1 MSTDRTTPTR
11 DPSTVLFGRTR
22 RRVLSWLYGHPGQ
35 RYYLRQIVRQS
46 GAAQG
51 AVQRELQLL
60 VEAGLLRKSLEG
72 RHVYFEANAD
82 SPIFAELQAILR
94 KTTGLVD
101 IVRDCLTPLAPNI
114 EVAFVFGSAATGE
127 LRSDSDVDILVV
139 GDVSFSDVATA
150 VTEAQV
156 RVGRDVNPAV
166 YPPSEF
172 REKVRQQ
179 HHFLMAVLQEPRLFV
194 VGGADELDRLG
205 AKRLATKAPDEPKR
219 DQRPP
224 RRGGSRSGRQRH

>member
-1 MSTDRTTPTR
+1 MRTVQQTPAR
-11 DPSTVLFGRTR
+11 DPSRVLFGRTR

-60 VEAGLLRKSLEG
+60 VEAGLLRRSMEG
-72 RHVYFEANAD
+72 RHVYFEANSE

-101 IVRDCLTPLAPNI
+101 VIRECLTPLSDNV
-114 EVAFVFGSAATGE
+114 ELAFVFGSAASGE
-127 LRSDSDVDILVV
+127 LRSDSDVDVLVV
-139 GDVSFSDVATA
+139 GDVSFSDVANA
-150 VTEAQV
+150 LTEAQV
-156 RVGRDVNPAV
+156 RIGRDVNPAV
-166 YPPSEF
+166 YPAAEF
-172 REKVRQQ
+172 REKMRTN
-179 HHFLMAVLQEPRLFV
+179 HHFLMAVLEEPRLFV
-194 VGGADELDRLG
+194 VGGPDELGRLG
-205 AKRLATKAPDEPKR
+205 AERLAARPPDEPKR

-224 RRGGSRSGRQRH
+224 RRGGSRPGRQRD

>member
-1 MSTDRTTPTR
+1 MSTADSNIR

-35 RYYLRQIVRQS
+35 RYYLRQVVRQT

-60 VEAGLLRKSLEG
+60 VDAGLLRRSVEG
-72 RHVYFEANAD
+72 RHVYFEANAE
-82 SPIFAELQAILR
+82 SPIFPEVQAIFR

-101 IVRDCLTPLAPNI
+101 VIRECLTPLAPKI
-114 EVAFVFGSAATGE
+114 EVAFVFGSAATGV
-127 LRSDSDVDILVV
+127 LRSDSDVDVLVV

-156 RVGRDVNPAV
+156 RIGRDVNPAV

-172 REKVRQQ
+172 GEKVRAR
-179 HHFLMAVLQEPRLFV
+179 HHFLSAVLEEPRLFV
-194 VGGADELDRLG
+194 LGGPDELGRLG
-205 AKRLATKAPDEPKR
+205 AKRLAAKPPDKPKR

-224 RRGGSRSGRQRH
+224 RRGGPRPGRQRH

>member
-1 MSTDRTTPTR
+1 MSTGTSQPR

-35 RYYLRQIVRQS
+35 RYYLRQVVRQS

-60 VEAGLLRKSLEG
+60 VDAGLLRRSVEG
-72 RHVYFEANAD
+72 RHVYFEANAS

-101 IVRDCLTPLAPNI
+101 VIRECLMPLASKI
-114 EVAFVFGSAATGE
+114 EVAFVFGSAATGD
-127 LRSDSDVDILVV
+127 LRSDSDVDVLVV
-139 GDVSFSDVATA
+139 GDVSFSDVAAA

-156 RVGRDVNPAV
+156 RIGRDVNPAV

-172 REKVRQQ
+172 REKVRKH
-179 HHFLMAVLQEPRLFV
+179 HHFLSAVLEEPRLFV
-194 VGGADELDRLG
+194 IGGADELGRLG
-205 AKRLATKAPDEPKR
+205 AKRLVAESPDEPKR

-224 RRGGSRSGRQRH
+224 RRGGTRPGRQRH